1 MKNSEW
7 SRLRGRCSENEF
19 CHSFVRVEESYPCG
33 MALFYFIEYN
43 YMAKNKVFIVSF
55 LRDRHDKNLNIFFIY
70 ENMEL
75 FYIIVMQVR
84 IEC

>member
-1 MKNSEW
+1 M
-7 SRLRGRCSENEF
+7 
-19 CHSFVRVEESYPCG
+19 
-33 MALFYFIEYN
+33 
-43 YMAKNKVFIVSF
+43 VSF

-84 IEC
+84 FEC